1 MLISWCGSLGITLKV
16 YILID
21 STIGTLCVPR
31 QSGYFLYVRTRLKI
45 LKRGGGEITNS
56 NQEIFSMQYN

>member
-45 LKRGGGEITNS
+45 LKRGGGDYEFEPRNILNA
-56 NQEIFSMQYN
+56 I